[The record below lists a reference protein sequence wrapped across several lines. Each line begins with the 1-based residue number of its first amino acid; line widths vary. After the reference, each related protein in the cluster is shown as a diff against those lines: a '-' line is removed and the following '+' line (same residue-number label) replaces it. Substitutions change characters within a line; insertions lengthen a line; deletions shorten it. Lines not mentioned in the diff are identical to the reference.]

1 MSILHRARFVTSV
14 AHARQ
19 LPPAGPPEV
28 CFVGRS
34 NVGKSSA
41 INVLTNQRRLAHAS
55 KTPGR
60 TRLINFF
67 GLPDPL
73 HPDDY
78 LGFLVDLPGYG
89 YAAVDKAQKQQW
101 DALIGTYLQQRS
113 SIAGIV
119 LLIDIRRGL
128 TELDLQLAHWIAPT
142 QKPVL
147 ILATKADKLAYGRRV
162 TAMAAIQKQWAK
174 YSPSTVLAFSATQ
187 RLGLTEA
194 SEQIENWISPKVVP

>member
-1 MSILHRARFVTSV
+1 MSILHRARFVTS
-14 AHARQ
+14 AAQPAQ
-19 LPPAGPPEV
+19 LPAAGPPEV

-67 GLPDPL
+67 GLPDPID
-73 HPDDY
+73 PDAY
-78 LGFLVDLPGYG
+78 LGYLVDLPGYG
-89 YAAVDKAQKQQW
+89 YAAVDRQQKQQW
-101 DALIGTYLQQRS
+101 DHLIGTYLQTRH

-128 TELDLQLAHWIAPT
+128 TKLDLQLAQWIAPT

-162 TAMAAIQKQWAK
+162 QTVAAIQKQWAQ
-174 YSPSTVLAFSATQ
+174 YSPSQVQPFSATH
-187 RLGLTEA
+187 RIGLDEA
-194 SEQIENWISPKVVP
+194 THHIENWISPKVVP

>member
-1 MSILHRARFVTSV
+1 MSILYRARFVTSAAQV
-14 AHARQ
+14 GQ
-19 LPPAGPPEV
+19 LPPIGPPEV

-67 GLPDPL
+67 GIPDPAEK
-73 HPDDY
+73 DES
-78 LGFLVDLPGYG
+78 LGYLVDLPGYG
-89 YAAVDKAQKQQW
+89 YAAVDKQQKQQW
-101 DALIGTYLQQRS
+101 DELIGGYLQQRP

-128 TELDLQLAHWIAPT
+128 TPLDLQLAQWIAPT

-162 TAMAAIQKQWAK
+162 QTIAAIQKEWQQ
-174 YSPSTVLAFSATQ
+174 YSQSQVIPFSSTQ
-187 RLGLTEA
+187 RIGLDEA
-194 SEQIENWISPKVVP
+194 TTQIENWISPKVVP

>member
-1 MSILHRARFVTSV
+1 MSILYRARFVTS
-14 AHARQ
+14 AAQLGQ
-19 LPPAGPPEV
+19 LPPIGPPEV

-67 GLPDPL
+67 GIPDPAEK
-73 HPDDY
+73 DES
-78 LGFLVDLPGYG
+78 LGYLVDLPGYG
-89 YAAVDKAQKQQW
+89 YAAVDKQQKQQW
-101 DALIGTYLQQRS
+101 DELIGGYLQQRP

-128 TELDLQLAHWIAPT
+128 TPLDLQLAQWIAPT

-147 ILATKADKLAYGRRV
+147 ILATKADKLAYGRLV
-162 TAMAAIQKQWAK
+162 QTIAPTQKGWQQ
-174 YSPSTVLAFSATQ
+174 YSPFQVIPFSSTQ
-187 RLGLTEA
+187 RLGLHDATT
-194 SEQIENWISPKVVP
+194 QIENWVPPKVVP

>member
-1 MSILHRARFVTSV
+1 MSILYRARFVTS
-14 AHARQ
+14 AAQLGQ
-19 LPPAGPPEV
+19 LPPIGPPEV

-67 GLPDPL
+67 GIPDPVEK
-73 HPDDY
+73 DES
-78 LGFLVDLPGYG
+78 LGYLVDLPGYG
-89 YAAVDKAQKQQW
+89 YAAVDKQQKRQW
-101 DALIGTYLQQRS
+101 DELIGGYLQQRP

-128 TELDLQLAHWIAPT
+128 TPLDLQLAQWIAPT

-162 TAMAAIQKQWAK
+162 QTIAAIQKEWQQ
-174 YSPSTVLAFSATQ
+174 YSDSQVIPFSSTQ
-187 RLGLTEA
+187 RIGLDEA
-194 SEQIENWISPKVVP
+194 TTQIENWISPKVVP